1 MKNKSIDPVT
11 LRQSQAGLIQLAEL
25 LDSLASIPNDLK
37 LDFSTIPVG
46 AINGSKISGGTISN
60 FSSTG
65 IRDSSTRLVV
75 LVNDDGIVTDQIDVE
90 ILVGNTKVAG
100 DLTIDGDLY
109 AKKLFVDE
117 LVGDLRNST
126 SDSMEFRAVDGTI
139 YNKGLLWTGS
149 GPTKQLVLRNNPD
162 RLWASVSIDLSKDAA
177 YFVGGEP
184 VISLTGLGSSVIES
198 SLRTVGVLRSLSVNG
213 DVTFGDGFYFKA
225 GEDRLGLGTASPKG
239 NFSVA
244 GWASEFIVDVDS
256 SEARLGTFSAT
267 TLELI
272 TDNTARITI
281 SNTGK
286 VEFGVKGSNSA
297 DVSIHGKLGVGVSS
311 VGDDVS
317 LATSGAVRFEGK
329 KFAVSDSIPNEG
341 SWKKG
346 DVIWNSDPK
355 PTGFVGWICTKAG
368 QPGEWKQ
375 FGSIAG

>member
-11 LRQSQAGLIQLAEL
+11 LRQSQEGLIQLAEL
-25 LDSLASIPNDLK
+25 LGSLATAPSEVKPDL
-37 LDFSTIPVG
+37 SAIPVG
-46 AINGSKISGGTISN
+46 GIHGSKIHGGPITN

-65 IRDSSTRLVV
+65 IKDSSTRLVV

-90 ILVGNTKVAG
+90 TLVGNTNVSG
-100 DLTIDGDLY
+100 DLTVDGNIH
-109 AKKLFVDE
+109 AKKLFVEE
-117 LVGDLRNST
+117 LAGDLRNST
-126 SDSMEFRAVDGTI
+126 SESLEFREVDGSV

-149 GPTKQLVLRNNPD
+149 GPTKQFILRNNPD
-162 RLWASVSIDLSKDAA
+162 RLWSSVSIEVSKDAA
-177 YFVGGEP
+177 YFAGGEP
-184 VISLTGLGSSVIES
+184 VISLTGLGSSVVES

-225 GEDRLGLGTASPKG
+225 GEDRLGLGTATPKG

-244 GWASEFIVDVDS
+244 GWASEFIVDVDGT
-256 SEARLGTFSAT
+256 ETRLGAFSSSN
-267 TLELI
+267 LEII

-297 DVSIHGKLGVGVSS
+297 DVSVHGKLGIGVSS

-329 KFAVSDSIPNEG
+329 KFAVADGIPTDG
-341 SWKKG
+341 TWKKG
-346 DVIWNSDPK
+346 DIIWNSDPK
-355 PTGFVGWICTKAG
+355 PTGFVGWVCTKAG

-375 FGSIAG
+375 FGSIAS